1 MGEGAKIGIINL
13 MAKVIA
19 KKNHRLETQKLKIK
33 ASILDELIELIEDR
47 YFGYLMKLAEE
58 EINIPL
64 KKAKRLLR

>member
-1 MGEGAKIGIINL
+1 VWGAKIGIINL
-13 MAKVIA
+13 MAKVVE

-47 YFGYLMKLAEE
+47 YFGYLMKLAEK